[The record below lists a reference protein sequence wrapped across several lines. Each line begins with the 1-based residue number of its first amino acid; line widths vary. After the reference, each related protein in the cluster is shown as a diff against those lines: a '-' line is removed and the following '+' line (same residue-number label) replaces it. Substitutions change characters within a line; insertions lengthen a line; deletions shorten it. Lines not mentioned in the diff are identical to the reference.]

1 MVLLHSPLTMSKA
14 LHTKPA
20 GVDEIPHSR
29 LVAKRLSQCLNPML
43 QPSVHQKALEVY
55 ALVFAI
61 LNVGQNSY
69 FDALSL
75 KLVRVDSRPF

>member
-1 MVLLHSPLTMSKA
+1 MLFSQHSLLTISKA
-14 LHTKPA
+14 LHTKPS

-61 LNVGQNSY
+61 LNVGQDCC
-69 FDALSL
+69 FDILSL
-75 KLVRVDSRPF
+75 KPFRTG